1 MTTLTERYV
10 WAVLRA
16 MPSSQRKD
24 LEPEIRALVADTTES
39 KAADGTL
46 TTEAAERA
54 ALTELGDPEVL
65 AGRYVD
71 RTVALIGP
79 QVYPEWR
86 RLLTT
91 LLPIVVPIVTIV
103 VLAANAVEGKPPG
116 TIIANGL
123 GAAFNVTVQTAFW
136 FTLVFALL
144 ERSTAARTSL
154 PERTWSLD
162 QLPQVPAPERLGIGE
177 AVASVIANVFVAIA
191 LLWVMLAPPI
201 VIDGQAYPLFDPA
214 LWSFWIPWF
223 LVVTVAEVGFAV
235 LLYLRGRWTYGLAAI
250 NAILGAA
257 FAIPALY
264 LLAND
269 MAFNPALVE
278 EVRTITGGTWLDV
291 TASITMIVIAVIVAW
306 DAFDGFRKAWLNQR
320 SAAGTT
326 AAPA

>member
-1 MTTLTERYV
+1 MTSLADRYV

-16 MPSSQRKD
+16 VPSDQRKD

-46 TTEAAERA
+46 TTDAAERA
-54 ALTELGDPEVL
+54 ALTELGDPEAL

-79 QVYPEWR
+79 AVYPEWR

-91 LLPIVVPIVTIV
+91 LLPILVPIVTIV
-103 VLAANAVEGKPPG
+103 VMAASAVDGKPVG
-116 TIIANGL
+116 TIITSGL
-123 GAAFNVTVQTAFW
+123 GAAFNVSVQTLFW

-144 ERSTAARTSL
+144 ERTEARKSL
-154 PERTWSLD
+154 PAHTWSLD
-162 QLPQVPAPERLGIGE
+162 ELPQVPAPERLGIGE

-191 LLWVMLAPPI
+191 LLWLQLAPPI
-201 VIDGQAYPLFDPA
+201 VIDGEAYPLFDPA
-214 LWSFWIPWF
+214 LWSFWLPWF
-223 LVVTVAEVGFAV
+223 LVVTVGEIGFAV

-269 MAFNPALVE
+269 MAFNPALVDE
-278 EVRTITGGTWLDV
+278 LKAITGGTWLYV
-291 TASITMIVIAVIVAW
+291 MASITMIGIAVIVAW

-320 SAAGTT
+320 RVDEVPAA
-326 AAPA
+326 AA

>member
-1 MTTLTERYV
+1 MTSLTDRYV

-16 MPSSQRKD
+16 VPADQRHD

-46 TTEAAERA
+46 TGDDAERA
-54 ALTELGDPEVL
+54 ALTELGDPETL

-79 QVYPEWR
+79 TIYPEWR
-86 RLLTT
+86 KLLTT

-103 VLAANAVEGKPPG
+103 VRAANAIDGKPVG
-116 TIIANGL
+116 TIITSGL
-123 GAAFNVTVQTAFW
+123 GAGFNVAVQTAFW

-144 ERSTAARTSL
+144 ARSTARTTLPQHTWS
-154 PERTWSLD
+154 PER
-162 QLPQVPAPERLGIGE
+162 LPQVPAPERMGIAD
-177 AVASVIANVFVAIA
+177 AVATVIANVIVAIA
-191 LLWVMLAPPI
+191 LLWVQLAPPI

-214 LWSFWIPWF
+214 VFSFWLPWF
-223 LVVTVAEVGFAV
+223 IGVAVAEIGFAV
-235 LLYLRGRWTYGLAAI
+235 LLYLRGRWTYGLAVI

-278 EVRTITGGTWLDV
+278 QLRTITGGTWLDV
-291 TASITMIVIAVIVAW
+291 AATITMIVIAVIVAW

-320 SAAGTT
+320 REAEVPAA
-326 AAPA
+326 A

>member
-1 MTTLTERYV
+1 MTTLADRYI

-16 MPSSQRKD
+16 VPSDQRKD

-154 PERTWSLD
+154 PERS
-162 QLPQVPAPERLGIGE
+162 
-177 AVASVIANVFVAIA
+177 
-191 LLWVMLAPPI
+191 
-201 VIDGQAYPLFDPA
+201 
-214 LWSFWIPWF
+214 
-223 LVVTVAEVGFAV
+223 
-235 LLYLRGRWTYGLAAI
+235 
-250 NAILGAA
+250 
-257 FAIPALY
+257 
-264 LLAND
+264 
-269 MAFNPALVE
+269 
-278 EVRTITGGTWLDV
+278 
-291 TASITMIVIAVIVAW
+291 
-306 DAFDGFRKAWLNQR
+306 
-320 SAAGTT
+320 
-326 AAPA
+326 

>member
-1 MTTLTERYV
+1 MTTLSDRYV

-16 MPSSQRKD
+16 VPTDQRKD
-24 LEPEIRALVADTTES
+24 LEPEIRALVADTAES

-46 TTEAAERA
+46 TSDAAERA

-79 QVYPEWR
+79 TVYPEWR
-86 RLLTT
+86 RLLTM
-91 LLPIVVPIVTIV
+91 LLPIVVPIVAIV
-103 VLAANAVEGKPPG
+103 VAAANAVDGKPVG

-123 GAAFNVTVQTAFW
+123 GAAFNVAVQTAFW
-136 FTLVFALL
+136 FTLVFAIL
-144 ERSTAARTSL
+144 ERSTPVRTGL
-154 PERTWSLD
+154 PERTWSLE

-177 AVASVIANVFVAIA
+177 AVASVIANVLVTIA

-201 VIDGQAYPLFDPA
+201 VIDGEAYPLFDPA
-214 LWSFWIPWF
+214 LWSFWLPWF
-223 LVVTVAEVGFAV
+223 IAVAVAEIGFAV

-278 EVRTITGGTWLDV
+278 QLRTLTGGTWLGV
-291 TASITMIVIAVIVAW
+291 MASITMIVIAVIVAW

-320 SAAGTT
+320 REAHPAAV
-326 AAPA
+326 A